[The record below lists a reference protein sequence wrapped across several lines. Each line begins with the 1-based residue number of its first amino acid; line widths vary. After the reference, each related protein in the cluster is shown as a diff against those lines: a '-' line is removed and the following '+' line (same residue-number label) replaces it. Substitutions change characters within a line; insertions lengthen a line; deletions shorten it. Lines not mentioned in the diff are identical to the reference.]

1 ALCGV
6 AAAVAGRGWRSS
18 RRYEK
23 TPAASEPGPAVAG
36 EQPAQSAREAAQR
49 RRVDQMDAWDEL
61 SRGNDP
67 T

>member
-1 ALCGV
+1 MCI
-6 AAAVAGRGWRSS
+6 RDS
-18 RRYEK
+18 YEK
-23 TPAASEPGPAVAG
+23 TPAASEPGPAAAG